1 MAIKVGGTTVVSDAR
16 ELSNIASVDATTV
29 AALGAA
35 GVGGGG
41 SIELTAAESISAGKP
56 VSINSSG
63 QLINVTE
70 TAGAVSLQEQLQVF
84 GGDITYHDTV
94 FNPNANYTGHGNSDG
109 VFSCFVK
116 RTSSGQY
123 TMEKRYSVNSTTG
136 EIVSQGDQT
145 WSSDSS
151 EGYGIAVA
159 YSPAI
164 GAPTKDGRGLLIL
177 ANISTNQLRHRSFY
191 YNGLSVVQGS
201 ESNIS
206 HNYQGTQ
213 RIALVYDES
222 LDFFVASATKSSAVL
237 PVYVIELNSSGQSTN
252 PATISVG
259 FSGWTVN
266 YKDPII
272 ATDGNGQFLMMA
284 NDTGNGATKI
294 AAFTLDSSYNA
305 SWGSTVQLSNIT
317 QLNDTS
323 SMVYDEASGRFVIS
337 YGSNGSASTV
347 IRTLTVSNN
356 SMSFAAEATLQS
368 SKRANSLVV
377 GGPGNVGITYSTY
390 SALFYKPVSIASN
403 GSVTLGTAVQI
414 NNSSA
419 NSGWDSNRNFKTAS
433 TGANLS
439 NFVSYV
445 NFANYQYAD
454 LEGAEFAGSLT
465 SNNTSSIGFAS
476 ETIASGSAGDVT
488 IVGGLNE
495 QQSNL
500 TPGSRYYISAA
511 GALNTSDT
519 GAYAGV
525 ATSSTNLLVKG

>member
-1 MAIKVGGTTVVSDAR
+1 MAIKVGGTTVIDDSRQLTNVTGLDAATVTAFSDAG
-16 ELSNIASVDATTV
+16 I
-29 AALGAA
+29 
-35 GVGGGG
+35 GGGG
-41 SIELTAAESISAGKP
+41 SIELTAAESISSGKP
-56 VSINSSG
+56 VCINSSG
-63 QLINVTE
+63 QLINVTKV
-70 TAGAVSLQEQLQVF
+70 AGAVSLQEQLNVI
-84 GGDITYHDTV
+84 GGDVNHHDTV

-109 VFSCFVK
+109 VFSSFFK
-116 RTSSGQY
+116 RPSSGY
-123 TMEKRYSVNSTTG
+123 TIEKRYSVNSTTG

-145 WSSDSS
+145 WSSDPS
-151 EGYGIAVA
+151 EGHGVALA

-164 GAPTKDGRGLLIL
+164 GAPTKNGRGLLIQ

-191 YNGLSVVQGS
+191 YSGTSVVQGS
-201 ESNIS
+201 ESGIS

-222 LDFFVASATKSSAVL
+222 LDFFVASATKSGSNL
-237 PVYVIELNSSGQSTN
+237 PLHVIELNSSGQSTN

-368 SKRANSLVV
+368 SKRANSLVA

-403 GSVTLGTAVQI
+403 GSVTLGTAAQI
-414 NNSSA
+414 NNPSA
-419 NSGWDSNRNFKTAS
+419 NSGWDANRNFKTAS
-433 TGANLS
+433 TGDNLS

-445 NFANYQYAD
+445 NFSNYQYAD
-454 LEGAEFAGSLT
+454 LEGAEFSGSVT
-465 SNNTSSIGFAS
+465 SNNISSIGFAS
-476 ETIASGSAGDVT
+476 EAIASGSAGDVT

-500 TPGSRYYISAA
+500 TAGSKYYTSAT
-511 GALNTSDT
+511 GTLTTSVT